1 MTINVPGDNSD
12 SFKQQSISSDGLMPQ
27 ERSLN
32 SFGVKVTSLMMAA
45 LSALV
50 LYWTIVIT
58 FDMVAQRAIYLML
71 VMILCVIIYP
81 FSQKTN
87 KKISLYIDYLFVF
100 FIIIGSF
107 YIMHNPYERFS
118 RLSSLNNFDIVI
130 GIIMIII
137 GLDIGRRVIGWTLTI
152 TAGLLL
158 VYAFFGNNIPGRFG
172 HAGFSI
178 QTIVSQ
184 VFCGMEGYYGMV
196 SRIMIQYVI
205 PFILFGAFLEK
216 TGAGDFF
223 IKLAFAITGKTAGGP
238 AKAAILGSALLGSVS
253 GSAIANVSSTGVFT
267 IPMMKQIGYKPHVAA
282 AIEASASTGGQIMP
296 PVMGAVAF
304 IMVEFTSIPYL
315 KIIAIASLPIIL
327 YYLTLFVFV
336 HLEAKKENIGSID
349 KDNDENWSF
358 LIKKGWYYFFALF
371 FIILV
376 MILGFSPSLAAFF
389 GITTLIITHIIKK
402 RSLNLLF
409 IYNSLVTGGRYSLNI
424 GSLVP
429 CIGII
434 LSLVGLTG
442 LGLKISWFLSG
453 LSHENSFLA
462 IFLVGLI
469 STILGMGL
477 PSSAAYIIVAIT
489 AGPSLTGLG
498 FPLVVAHMIMI
509 WFSINSEIT
518 PPVGLA
524 SIVGAGIAGADPVKT
539 MLTAFKFSKGLYI
552 LPFLFYY
559 RPEILLQGTPWMI
572 FETAIMILGGLVAFA
587 IFWERYIFTYLSFIN
602 RMLILLSALS
612 MFFPLRWLN
621 YAGIVLFIGIFL
633 QQRKIKKQTADINSV
648 QYNIAK

>member
-1 MTINVPGDNSD
+1 MKMHKSKTKHKYFEQQTISTDRLMAKERNLNFFGE
-12 SFKQQSISSDGLMPQ
+12 KTISLIMAFL
-27 ERSLN
+27 SL
-32 SFGVKVTSLMMAA
+32 LI
-45 LSALV
+45 

-58 FDMVAQRAIYLML
+58 FDMVVQRALYLML
-71 VMILCVIIYP
+71 VMVLCVIIYP
-81 FSQKTN
+81 FSQNN
-87 KKISLYIDYLFVF
+87 KRFSLFVDCLF
-100 FIIIGSF
+100 VILIIVGSF
-107 YIMHNPYERFS
+107 YIMHNPYERFT
-118 RLSSLNNFDIVI
+118 RLSSLNNFDII
-130 GIIMIII
+130 LGIIMIVI
-137 GLDIGRRVIGWTLTI
+137 GLDVGRRVIGWTLTA
-152 TAGLLL
+152 TATLLL
-158 VYAFFGNNIPGRFG
+158 MYALFGNFISGRFG
-172 HAGFSI
+172 HAGFSV
-178 QTIVSQ
+178 QTIISQ

-205 PFILFGAFLEK
+205 PFILFGAFLEE
-216 TGAGDFF
+216 TGAGNFF
-223 IKLAFAITGKTAGGP
+223 IKLAFAVTGKTTGGP

-267 IPMMKQIGYKPHVAA
+267 IPMMKRIGYKPHIAA

-304 IMVEFTSIPYL
+304 IMVEFTNIPYL
-315 KIIAIASLPIIL
+315 EIITIASLPIIL
-327 YYLTLFVFV
+327 YYLTLFTFV
-336 HLEAKKENIGSID
+336 HLEAKKEGIGSIR
-349 KDNDENWSF
+349 NNASENWIT
-358 LIKKGWYYFFALF
+358 LMKKGWYYFFALF

-376 MILGFSPSLAAFF
+376 MILGFSPNLAAFC
-389 GITTLIITHIIKK
+389 GIFALVIIHIIRK
-402 RSLNLLF
+402 RSVNLF
-409 IYNSLVTGGRYSLNI
+409 FVYRALVIGGKYSLNI

-442 LGLKISWFLSG
+442 LGLKISWFLAG
-453 LSHENSFLA
+453 LNQENAFLA

-489 AGPSLTGLG
+489 AGPSLAELG
-498 FPLVVAHMIMI
+498 FPLLIAHMIMI

-559 RPEILLQGTPWMI
+559 RPQILMQGTPWMI
-572 FETAIMILGGLVAFA
+572 AETIIMILCGLVAFA
-587 IFWERYIFTYLSFIN
+587 IFWENYMYNYLSLVN
-602 RMLILLSALS
+602 RILILLSAMS

-621 YAGIVLFIGIFL
+621 YAGFIFFIGIFF
-633 QQRKIKKQTADINSV
+633 QQRKVKQQTTKINLA

>member
-1 MTINVPGDNSD
+1 MKMHKSKTKHKYFEQQTISTDRLMAKERNLNFFGE
-12 SFKQQSISSDGLMPQ
+12 KTISLIMAFL
-27 ERSLN
+27 SL
-32 SFGVKVTSLMMAA
+32 LI
-45 LSALV
+45 

-58 FDMVAQRAIYLML
+58 FDMVVQRALYLML
-71 VMILCVIIYP
+71 VMVLCVIIYP
-81 FSQKTN
+81 FSQNN
-87 KKISLYIDYLFVF
+87 KRFSLFVDCLF
-100 FIIIGSF
+100 VILIIVGSF
-107 YIMHNPYERFS
+107 YIMHNPYERFT
-118 RLSSLNNFDIVI
+118 RLSSLNNFDII
-130 GIIMIII
+130 LGIIMIVI
-137 GLDIGRRVIGWTLTI
+137 GLDVGRRVIGWTLTA
-152 TAGLLL
+152 TATLLL
-158 VYAFFGNNIPGRFG
+158 MYALFGNFISGRFG
-172 HAGFSI
+172 HAGFSV
-178 QTIVSQ
+178 QTIISQ

-205 PFILFGAFLEK
+205 PFILFGAFLEE
-216 TGAGDFF
+216 TGAGNFF
-223 IKLAFAITGKTAGGP
+223 IKLAFAVTGKTTGGP

-267 IPMMKQIGYKPHVAA
+267 IPMMKRIGYKPHIAA

-304 IMVEFTSIPYL
+304 IMVEFTNIPYL
-315 KIIAIASLPIIL
+315 EIITIASLPIIL
-327 YYLTLFVFV
+327 YYLTLFTFV
-336 HLEAKKENIGSID
+336 HLEAKKEGIGSIR
-349 KDNDENWSF
+349 NNASENWIT
-358 LIKKGWYYFFALF
+358 LMKKGWYYFFALF

-376 MILGFSPSLAAFF
+376 MILGFSPNLAAFY
-389 GITTLIITHIIKK
+389 GIFALVIIHIIRK
-402 RSLNLLF
+402 RSVNLF
-409 IYNSLVTGGRYSLNI
+409 FVYRALVIGGKYSLNI

-442 LGLKISWFLSG
+442 LGLKISWFLAG
-453 LSHENSFLA
+453 LNQENAFLA

-489 AGPSLTGLG
+489 AGPSLAELG
-498 FPLVVAHMIMI
+498 FPLLIAHMIMI

-559 RPEILLQGTPWMI
+559 RPQILMQGTPWMI
-572 FETAIMILGGLVAFA
+572 AETIIMILCGLVAFA
-587 IFWERYIFTYLSFIN
+587 IFWENYMYNYLSLVN
-602 RMLILLSALS
+602 RILILLSAVS

-621 YAGIVLFIGIFL
+621 YAGFIFFIGIFF
-633 QQRKIKKQTADINSV
+633 QQRKVKQQTTKINLA

>member
-1 MTINVPGDNSD
+1 MKMHKSKTKHKYFEQQTISTDRLMAKERNLNFFGE
-12 SFKQQSISSDGLMPQ
+12 KTISLIMAFL
-27 ERSLN
+27 SL
-32 SFGVKVTSLMMAA
+32 LI
-45 LSALV
+45 

-58 FDMVAQRAIYLML
+58 FDMVVQRALYLML
-71 VMILCVIIYP
+71 VMVLCVIIYP
-81 FSQKTN
+81 FSQNN
-87 KKISLYIDYLFVF
+87 KRFSLFVDCLF
-100 FIIIGSF
+100 VILIIVGSF
-107 YIMHNPYERFS
+107 YIMHNPYERFA
-118 RLSSLNNFDIVI
+118 RLSSLNNFDII
-130 GIIMIII
+130 LGIIMIVI
-137 GLDIGRRVIGWTLTI
+137 GLDVGRRVIGWTLTA
-152 TAGLLL
+152 TATLLL
-158 VYAFFGNNIPGRFG
+158 MYALFGNFISGRFG
-172 HAGFSI
+172 HAGFSV
-178 QTIVSQ
+178 QTIISQ

-205 PFILFGAFLEK
+205 PFILFGAFLEE
-216 TGAGDFF
+216 TGAGNFF
-223 IKLAFAITGKTAGGP
+223 IKLAFAVTGKTTGGP

-267 IPMMKQIGYKPHVAA
+267 IPMMKRIGYKPHIAA

-304 IMVEFTSIPYL
+304 IMVEFTNIPYL
-315 KIIAIASLPIIL
+315 EIITIASLPIIL
-327 YYLTLFVFV
+327 YYLTLFTFV
-336 HLEAKKENIGSID
+336 HLEAKKEGIGSIR
-349 KDNDENWSF
+349 NNASENWIT
-358 LIKKGWYYFFALF
+358 LMKKGWYYFFALF

-376 MILGFSPSLAAFF
+376 MILGFSPNLAAFY
-389 GITTLIITHIIKK
+389 GIFALVIIHIIRK
-402 RSLNLLF
+402 RSVNLF
-409 IYNSLVTGGRYSLNI
+409 FVYRALVIGGKYSLNI

-442 LGLKISWFLSG
+442 LGLKISWFLAG
-453 LSHENSFLA
+453 LNQENAFLA

-489 AGPSLTGLG
+489 AGPSLAELG
-498 FPLVVAHMIMI
+498 FPLLIAHMIMI

-559 RPEILLQGTPWMI
+559 RPQILMQGTPWMI
-572 FETAIMILGGLVAFA
+572 AETIIMILCGLVAFA
-587 IFWERYIFTYLSFIN
+587 IFWENYMYNYLSLVN
-602 RMLILLSALS
+602 RILILLSAVS

-621 YAGIVLFIGIFL
+621 YAGFIFFIGIFF
-633 QQRKIKKQTADINSV
+633 QQRKVKQQTTKINLA

>member
-1 MTINVPGDNSD
+1 MKMHKSKTKHKYFEQQTISTDRLMAKERNLNFFGE
-12 SFKQQSISSDGLMPQ
+12 KTISLIMAFL
-27 ERSLN
+27 SL
-32 SFGVKVTSLMMAA
+32 LI
-45 LSALV
+45 

-58 FDMVAQRAIYLML
+58 FDMVVQRALYLML
-71 VMILCVIIYP
+71 VMVLCVIIYP
-81 FSQKTN
+81 FSQNN
-87 KKISLYIDYLFVF
+87 KRFSLFVDCLF
-100 FIIIGSF
+100 VILIIVGSF
-107 YIMHNPYERFS
+107 YIMHNPYERFT
-118 RLSSLNNFDIVI
+118 RLSSLNNFDII
-130 GIIMIII
+130 LGIIMIVI
-137 GLDIGRRVIGWTLTI
+137 GLDVGRRVIGWTLTA
-152 TAGLLL
+152 TATLLL
-158 VYAFFGNNIPGRFG
+158 MYALFGNFISGRFG
-172 HAGFSI
+172 HAGFSV
-178 QTIVSQ
+178 QTIISQ

-205 PFILFGAFLEK
+205 PFILFGAFLEE
-216 TGAGDFF
+216 TGAGNFF
-223 IKLAFAITGKTAGGP
+223 IKLAFAVTGKTTGGP

-267 IPMMKQIGYKPHVAA
+267 IPMMKRIGYKPHIAA

-304 IMVEFTSIPYL
+304 IMVEFTNIPYL
-315 KIIAIASLPIIL
+315 EIITIASLPIIL
-327 YYLTLFVFV
+327 YYLTLFTFV
-336 HLEAKKENIGSID
+336 HLEAKKEGIGSIR
-349 KDNDENWSF
+349 NNASENWIT
-358 LIKKGWYYFFALF
+358 LMKKGWYYFFALF

-376 MILGFSPSLAAFF
+376 MILGFSPNLAAFC
-389 GITTLIITHIIKK
+389 GIFALVIIHIIRK
-402 RSLNLLF
+402 RSVNLF
-409 IYNSLVTGGRYSLNI
+409 FVYRALVIGGKYSLNI

-442 LGLKISWFLSG
+442 LGLKISWFLAG
-453 LSHENSFLA
+453 LNQENAFLA

-489 AGPSLTGLG
+489 AGPSLAELG
-498 FPLVVAHMIMI
+498 FPLLIAHMIMI

-559 RPEILLQGTPWMI
+559 RPQILMQGTPWMI
-572 FETAIMILGGLVAFA
+572 AETIIMILCGLVAFA
-587 IFWERYIFTYLSFIN
+587 IFWENYMYNYLSLVN
-602 RMLILLSALS
+602 RILILLSAVS

-621 YAGIVLFIGIFL
+621 YAGFIFFIGIFF
-633 QQRKIKKQTADINSV
+633 QQRKVKQQTTKINLA